1 MNLYLNEIILG
12 LYVMNLGVAFGAGIY
27 ETRITL
33 PLWFNSPS
41 KNDLRIDKEMII
53 KMNVGRRF
61 WGFATTIPLTML
73 TLIGIIIVFRQHG
86 LLMEFWL
93 AALLI
98 ILIERFGT
106 FFYFIPTIIKMTKPE
121 KLSENKQSGM
131 AWHWMRMNN
140 LRLAF
145 NLAGWLLAMVA
156 FILCIKS
163 TS

>member
-1 MNLYLNEIILG
+1 MEFQLNEIILG
-12 LYVMNLGVAFGAGIY
+12 LYVINLGVAFGAGIY

-33 PLWFNSPS
+33 PLWFNGHT
-41 KNDLRIDKEMII
+41 KTELRIDKELII
-53 KMNVGRRF
+53 KMDVGRRF
-61 WGFATTIPLTML
+61 WGFVTTMPLTLL
-73 TLIGIIIVFRQHG
+73 TLIGIIIAFQQHG
-86 LLMEFWL
+86 LLKEFWL
-93 AALLI
+93 VALLI

-106 FFYFIPTIIKMTKPE
+106 FFYFIPTIIKMTMPE
-121 KLSENKQSGM
+121 KLSESKQSEM
-131 AWHWMRMNN
+131 ARQWMRMNH